1 MKNGRVCYMMLF
13 RTDGFGD
20 MVKGLVEP
28 AIRTVWTDDKEEK

>member
-1 MKNGRVCYMMLF
+1 MTLF
-13 RTDGFGD
+13 KEDDFGQ